1 MVKKATM
8 MTGAAVALAAA
19 AGGYFLM
26 RPKPTPEDVKNP
38 VDVQYEQLC
47 IRMNDLEAQVQQPQS
62 DVDSLFSLLD
72 ALRWQPHARN
82 RYEQQKFNL
91 WLDQKK
97 NAAMTFR
104 KVAQERGLPLDN
116 PHLQDVETISE

>member
-1 MVKKATM
+1 MKKATL
-8 MTGAAVALAAA
+8 MTGTAVCAAAAA
-19 AGGYFLM
+19 AGWLLM
-26 RPKPTPEDVKNP
+26 RPKPTPEEVKNP
-38 VDVQYEQLC
+38 IDVQYEKLC
-47 IRMNDLEAQVQQPQS
+47 IRMYDLEAQVQQP
-62 DVDSLFSLLD
+62 DANIDSLFTLLLD
-72 ALRWQPHARN
+72 LRWQQHHAG

-116 PHLQDVETISE
+116 PQLLDVETISE

>member
-1 MVKKATM
+1 MKKATL
-8 MTGAAVALAAA
+8 MTGTAVCAAAAA
-19 AGGYFLM
+19 AGWLLM
-26 RPKPTPEDVKNP
+26 RPKPTPEDVKKP
-38 VDVQYEQLC
+38 ADVQYEKLC
-47 IRMNDLEAQVQQPQS
+47 IRMNDLEAQVQQPES
-62 DVDSLFSLLD
+62 NVDSLFNLLD
-72 ALRWQPHARN
+72 ALRWQPHPRN

-104 KVAQERGLPLDN
+104 KVAQERGLELSN